1 MKTMMALLALMGMAG
16 CLAGESELAPRT
28 ASAEPATASAEQPL
42 VTPAADTTTDQ
53 ICRSLMQRQRG
64 CTAQF
69 IPALVDARV
78 KGDNPPGAAAR
89 EREIG
94 REALVKDALAEW
106 ENDAK
111 DPNIAALCD
120 DIAQSISPEKDSLLR
135 SSVSSCLAE
144 TGCEAFVSCAVPLN
158 LVHWKS

>member
-89 EREIG
+89 EREIDHVLERLARKPARFRG
-94 REALVKDALAEW
+94 GSTPLEARGIDVGEVDERDCRMRPVDRCHRFVCAPCQVESGVAHAE
-106 ENDAK
+106 
-111 DPNIAALCD
+111 
-120 DIAQSISPEKDSLLR
+120 
-135 SSVSSCLAE
+135 
-144 TGCEAFVSCAVPLN
+144 G
-158 LVHWKS
+158 